1 MPIEKHL
8 GTEAD
13 GSRGLAW
20 FGHKRLIWLARA
32 LDHGVSEIFL
42 SDFGDLFIFLRLDD
56 MGIHALKIRVD
67 LAFRRSGRENDAAL
81 VHWPFAWR

>member
-1 MPIEKHL
+1 M
-8 GTEAD
+8 G
-13 GSRGLAW
+13 W
-20 FGHKRLIWLARA
+20 FGPKRLIWLARA

-42 SDFGDLFIFLRLDD
+42 RDFGDLFIFLRLDD

-67 LAFRRSGRENDAAL
+67 LTFSRGGGENDVAL

>member
-1 MPIEKHL
+1 
-8 GTEAD
+8 
-13 GSRGLAW
+13 
-20 FGHKRLIWLARA
+20 
-32 LDHGVSEIFL
+32 
-42 SDFGDLFIFLRLDD
+42 LDD

>member
-1 MPIEKHL
+1 M
-8 GTEAD
+8 

-20 FGHKRLIWLARA
+20 FGHKGLIRLARA

-56 MGIHALKIRVD
+56 MGIHALKIRVY
-67 LAFRRSGRENDAAL
+67 LAFRRRLGKNDVAL

>member
-1 MPIEKHL
+1 M
-8 GTEAD
+8 
-13 GSRGLAW
+13 AW
-20 FGHKRLIWLARA
+20 FSPKRLIWLARA

-42 SDFGDLFIFLRLDD
+42 SDFRDLLIFLGLDV

-67 LAFRRSGRENDAAL
+67 LTFSRGGGENDVAL

>member
-1 MPIEKHL
+1 M
-8 GTEAD
+8 G
-13 GSRGLAW
+13 W
-20 FGHKRLIWLARA
+20 FGPKRLIWLARA

-67 LAFRRSGRENDAAL
+67 LAFSRGRGKNYVAL
-81 VHWPFAWR
+81 VHWPFAWRRCA